1 MRFVILLALGT
12 LLAPV
17 VARAEW
23 LEASSAHFVVYAD
36 DSEKDILRF
45 SRQLERFHSAMGVI
59 TRVRSDAPSPSNR
72 VTVYVVRNEAEVR
85 RLYGGKDRLLSAFY
99 LPRPG
104 GSLAIV
110 PRVTTGTTQLD
121 FSMIA
126 LLHEYAHHFMF
137 ASSTG
142 SMPRWYSE
150 GAAEFFASASFYA
163 DGSVGIGQPANH
175 RAWEL
180 FQERDVPV
188 TQLLDTQDA
197 GKRRSGGADAFY
209 GKSWLLF
216 HYLTFSQE
224 RRGQLARYLQLM
236 GQGRSSKDAGAEAFG
251 EPKQLEQELATYK
264 QRRTI
269 LSLKLPADRL
279 ESGEVTLR
287 RLRVGEAAAMPVQ
300 IRSRRGVDAK
310 LASEILPEAR
320 ALAARFPEDA
330 AVLSVLA
337 EAENDAGNAAEAIAA
352 ADAAIARDPRLAN
365 PYIQKGLSLFS
376 LATKASDPASAFAAA
391 RAPFIALNKLENDH
405 PLPLIYNYLSFTL
418 RQKTPTDNAVNG
430 LRRAVELAPF
440 DQPLRMMLATEL
452 VRRREPVEARGNL
465 QAVAYSPHG
474 GRLAAA
480 AQRVL
485 DHMDTHP
492 DWDGQDVTA
501 VINDGKADE
510 PEAEGA
516 R

>member
-12 LLAPV
+12 LLAPAA
-17 VARAEW
+17 ARAEW

-36 DSEKDILRF
+36 DSEKDILKF
-45 SRQLERFHSAMGVI
+45 SRQLERFHSAISVV
-59 TRVRSDAPSPSNR
+59 TRVPFPKPSPSNR
-72 VTVYVVRNEAEVR
+72 VTVYVVGSESEVR
-85 RLYGGKDRLLSAFY
+85 KLAGAKDRLLSAFY

-137 ASSTG
+137 ATSTA

-163 DGSVGIGQPANH
+163 DGGVGIGQAANH
-175 RAWEL
+175 RASEL
-180 FQERDVPV
+180 YYGRDVPV
-188 TQLLDTQDA
+188 AQLLDTQD
-197 GKRRSGGADAFY
+197 GTRRSSVDAFY

-216 HYLTFSQE
+216 HYLTFSPD
-224 RRGQLARYLQLM
+224 RRGQLAQYLKLM
-236 GQGRSSKDAGAEAFG
+236 GQGRSSKDAGLEVFG
-251 EPKQLEQELATYK
+251 DPKALEEELANYI
-264 QRRTI
+264 RRTTI

-279 ESGEVTLR
+279 ESGEVTVR
-287 RLRVGEAAAMPVQ
+287 RLREGEAAAMPVQ
-300 IRSRRGVDAK
+300 IRSRRGVDPK
-310 LASEILPEAR
+310 LAREVLPEAR
-320 ALAARFPEDA
+320 ALAARYPDEA

-337 EAENDAGNAAEAIAA
+337 EAEHDAGNDAEAIAA
-352 ADAAIARDPRLAN
+352 ADAAIARDPTLTN
-365 PYIQKGLSLFS
+365 PYVQKGLSMYR
-376 LATKASDPASAFAAA
+376 LAAKAPDPASAYAAA
-391 RAPFIALNKLENDH
+391 RAPFLALNKLENDH

-418 RQKTPTDNAVNG
+418 QQKPPTDNAVTG
-430 LRRAVELAPF
+430 LRRAAQLAPF
-440 DQPLRMMLATEL
+440 DQSLRMMLATEQ
-452 VRRREPVEARGNL
+452 VRRREAVEARRNL
-465 QAVAYSPHG
+465 QVVAYSPHG

-485 DHMDTHP
+485 DHMATHP
-492 DWDGQDVTA
+492 DWDGQDVAA
-501 VINDGKADE
+501 VIGDGKGDE

-516 R
+516 K